1 MPNRKEGIKLKIE
14 RAKEHIRDLESVVVP
29 FFDGYPYTYAADLL
43 PQISH
48 YSVRLATVK
57 PLPTCIPVIVG
68 DGIHNL
74 RAALDHLAWQ
84 LVEAGGGTPNGQTAF
99 PIVAAD
105 ANAVQRYR
113 SAVGK
118 GEIAKMRPGA
128 FKLLE
133 SIQPYNSGDKTLVE
147 IHQLDIWDKHRLI
160 LAVYAVLGAWGLKTP
175 KNWFAELGLG
185 KPIEV
190 GDEICRIPQ
199 DTWERSHENIR
210 FGFYTAFGDPEIVRG
225 ESLLEALNRMA
236 DAVATVVSRFEEFLI

>member
-1 MPNRKEGIKLKIE
+1 MPDRIEGIKLKIG

-48 YSVRLATVK
+48 YSVRLTTVE
-57 PLPTCIPVIVG
+57 PLPPCIPVIVG
-68 DGIHNL
+68 DAIHNL
-74 RAALDHLAWQ
+74 RTVLDHLAWQ
-84 LVEAGGGTPNGQTAF
+84 LVEAGGGTPNGRTAF

-105 ANAVQRYR
+105 AKAAQRYR
-113 SAVGK
+113 SAVGQ
-118 GEIAKMRPGA
+118 GEIVKMRPGA

-133 SIQPYNSGDKTLVE
+133 AIQPYNGGDKALVE
-147 IHQLDIWDKHRLI
+147 IHELDIWDKHRLI

-175 KNWFAELGLG
+175 KIWFGELGFG
-185 KPIEV
+185 KAIEV

-210 FGFYTAFGDPEIVRG
+210 FGFYTAFGRPEIVRG
-225 ESLLEALNRMA
+225 ESVLETLNKMD
-236 DAVATVVSRFEEFLI
+236 DAVAAVVSRFEEFLI